1 MIILF
6 KNILLLKEFLAC
18 NDVLGLFTKIKRGPE
33 TSFLCTFLHDFSIKM
48 FFIAYSINWQSF
60 NVITLLLSQDI
71 KQNVLKFLF
80 GQLMMLQTIRFML
93 DQPLKQWLTRR
104 KRGEDENTKIRI
116 SQELKEHF
124 RWNKKRFSVFE
135 GLSFG

>member
-33 TSFLCTFLHDFSIKM
+33 TSFWCTFLHDFSIKM

-71 KQNVLKFLF
+71 KQNVKFLF

-93 DQPLKQWLTRR
+93 DQPLKQWLTGGR
-104 KRGEDENTKIRI
+104 RGEGRNTKI
-116 SQELKEHF
+116 
-124 RWNKKRFSVFE
+124 
-135 GLSFG
+135 

>member
-1 MIILF
+1 
-6 KNILLLKEFLAC
+6 
-18 NDVLGLFTKIKRGPE
+18 
-33 TSFLCTFLHDFSIKM
+33 M

-93 DQPLKQWLTRR
+93 DQPLKQWL
-104 KRGEDENTKIRI
+104 KEGEEGKTEIQKFEYLENEKSFLDKTK
-116 SQELKEHF
+116 K
-124 RWNKKRFSVFE
+124 FSVFE
-135 GLSFG
+135 GLSSGQK